1 MTSRW
6 APASTSAFE
15 YFAALVAED
24 DHFPLLEAAAAVGLD
39 DDPVLDVEAVLA
51 EVDALAERLRLRL
64 PQDAGAVQRLRAL
77 NRYFF
82 KELGFSGNVNDYY
95 AAENS
100 LIHRVLST
108 RRGIP
113 ISLALLYME
122 IAQHIGLKAH
132 GVSFPG
138 HFLVKLRLP
147 AGEVVMDPFTGRS
160 LSREALEERLEP
172 FRQRQGLVG
181 DFEAPLGLFLQS
193 TEPRYILAR
202 LLGNLKALYRERQ
215 DWPRLLAIQ
224 ERLVALLPEAWE
236 ERRDRGLVL
245 AELGLDE
252 PAEADLSAYLAQR
265 PDAADAP
272 LLRARLDVLRSSPRP
287 LLH

>member
-1 MTSRW
+1 MTSPW
-6 APASTSAFE
+6 APVSTSAFE

-24 DHFPLLEAAAAVGLD
+24 EHFPLLEAAVSVGLD
-39 DDPVLDVEAVLA
+39 DEPLLDIEAVLS
-51 EVDALAERLRLRL
+51 EVDGLAQRLKSRL
-64 PQDAGAVQRLRAL
+64 PADAGAVQRLRAL

-82 KELGFSGNVNDYY
+82 KELGFCGNVNDYY

-122 IAQHIGLKAH
+122 IADQIGLQVQ

-147 AGEVVMDPFTGRS
+147 AGEVVMDPFSGRS

-181 DFEAPLGLFLQS
+181 DFDAPLGLFLQS
-193 TEPRYILAR
+193 SEPRYILAR
-202 LLGNLKALYRERQ
+202 MLGNLKALYREQQ
-215 DWPRLLAIQ
+215 DWPRLLGIQ

-236 ERRDRGLVL
+236 EVRDRGLVL

-252 PAEADLSAYLAQR
+252 PAQADLSAYLAHR

-272 LLRARLDVLRSSPRP
+272 LLQAHLEQLRSSPRP

>member
-6 APASTSAFE
+6 APAPTSAFE
-15 YFAALVAED
+15 YFASLVAED
-24 DHFPLLEAAAAVGLD
+24 EHFPLLEAAAAVGLD
-39 DDPVLDVEAVLA
+39 DDPLLDVEAVLA
-51 EVDALAERLRLRL
+51 EVDGMAERLRRRL
-64 PQDAGAVQRLRAL
+64 PSDAGAVQRLRAL

-113 ISLALLYME
+113 ISLALLYIE
-122 IAQHIGLKAH
+122 LAGHIGLQAR

-138 HFLVKLRLP
+138 HFLVKLRMP
-147 AGEVVMDPFTGRS
+147 AGEVVMDPFSGHS
-160 LSREALEERLEP
+160 LSREALDERLEP

-181 DFEAPLGLFLQS
+181 DFETPLGLFLQS

-202 LLGNLKALYRERQ
+202 LLNNLKALYRERQ
-215 DWPRLLAIQ
+215 DWPRLLGIQ
-224 ERLVALLPEAWE
+224 ERLVALLPQAWE

-252 PAEADLSAYLAQR
+252 PAQSDLGAYLAHM
-265 PDAADAP
+265 PNAADAP
-272 LLRARLDVLRSSPRP
+272 LMQARIELMRSSPRP